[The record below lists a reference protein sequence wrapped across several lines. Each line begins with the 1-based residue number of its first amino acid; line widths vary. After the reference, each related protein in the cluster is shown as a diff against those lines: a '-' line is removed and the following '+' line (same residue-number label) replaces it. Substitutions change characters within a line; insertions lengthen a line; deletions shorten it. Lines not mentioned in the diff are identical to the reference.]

1 VPTVAESGVPG
12 TQDFEADQWYGVVAP
27 AATPAPI
34 VAAINQQINRSLGSA
49 EVRARLAAE
58 GAEATPATPQAFGQL
73 IASEIVR
80 WERVI
85 KAARI
90 TVD

>member
-1 VPTVAESGVPG
+1 ML
-12 TQDFEADQWYGVVAP
+12 
-27 AATPAPI
+27 
-34 VAAINQQINRSLGSA
+34 NQQINRSLDSA
-49 EVRARLAAE
+49 DVRTRLAAE

-80 WERVI
+80 WDRVI
-85 KAARI
+85 KSARI